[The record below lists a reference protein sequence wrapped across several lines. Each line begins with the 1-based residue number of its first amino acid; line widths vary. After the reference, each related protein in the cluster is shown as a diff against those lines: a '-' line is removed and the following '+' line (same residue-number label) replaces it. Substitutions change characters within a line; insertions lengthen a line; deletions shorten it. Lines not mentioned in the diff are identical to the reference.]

1 MISDTKVTFAIGKN
15 VTLVYVI
22 EDIHNRI
29 QDDKDNQQ
37 TTEPK
42 AVCESAK
49 HNDDHY
55 DMGEPLTPS
64 DSISLPHCKTWEKSR
79 LYFYNSSNSV
89 ANCQSTVSSKQWH
102 LLRFI
107 RDPGREQRHNQN

>member
-1 MISDTKVTFAIGKN
+1 MIPDTKVTFAIAKN

-29 QDDKDNQQ
+29 QDDEDNQQ
-37 TTEPK
+37 TTETK
-42 AVCESAK
+42 AVCKSAK

-64 DSISLPHCKTWEKSR
+64 DSI
-79 LYFYNSSNSV
+79 
-89 ANCQSTVSSKQWH
+89 
-102 LLRFI
+102 
-107 RDPGREQRHNQN
+107 